1 MTKRKNPKDLLK
13 RGRKSV
19 ITPEILAKLEQ
30 AFKLGECDE
39 DACDYAGI
47 GTTALY
53 NYQLSNP
60 KFTEQKR
67 AWKKNPTHK
76 ARLTMF
82 RNLDDPKW
90 ASWWL
95 ERKEKDEFSTMQ
107 KVDNAVTLNTTPIV
121 TNSELLEIMERRANE
136 RNRPQQASD

>member
-53 NYQLSNP
+53 NYQISHP
-60 KFTEQKR
+60 DFTEQKR

-136 RNRPQQASD
+136 RNRPQKASD